1 VSWWHRPLGQFVR
14 IVGAA
19 MLVAGVKAAAA
30 HLGVLDIPLW
40 VQAVG
45 LALLHA
51 ADESL
56 SRALVP

>member
-1 VSWWHRPLGQFVR
+1 MSWWHSPVGQFLR

-19 MLVAGVKAAAA
+19 MVVAGVKAAAA

-40 VQAVG
+40 AQALG

-51 ADESL
+51 ADEAL